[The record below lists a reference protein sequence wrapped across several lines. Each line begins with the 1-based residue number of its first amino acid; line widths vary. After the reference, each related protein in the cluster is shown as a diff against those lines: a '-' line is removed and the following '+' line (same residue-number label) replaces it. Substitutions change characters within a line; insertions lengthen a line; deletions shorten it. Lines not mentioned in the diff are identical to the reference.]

1 MIPSVKLVGGGRPA
15 YAYLLQIK
23 FVFKTSKNDKG
34 TTASENVF
42 IAEETDVLIV
52 SKFELDKL
60 ILASVSS

>member
-1 MIPSVKLVGGGRPA
+1 M
-15 YAYLLQIK
+15 
-23 FVFKTSKNDKG
+23 TKG